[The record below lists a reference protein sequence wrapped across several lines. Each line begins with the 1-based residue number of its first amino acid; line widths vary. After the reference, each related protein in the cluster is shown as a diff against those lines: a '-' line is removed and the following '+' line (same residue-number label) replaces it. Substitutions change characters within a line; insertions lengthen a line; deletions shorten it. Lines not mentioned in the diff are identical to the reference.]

1 MPGLHH
7 IEDMS
12 LTARGMLLHN
22 IFLSRSQY
30 WEVDRQ
36 EAYQLELCRKLL
48 ISAYENT
55 QYYHRLFHLA
65 DFDPYTNLKSLDDLK
80 KIPILNKETVL
91 QNKSDM
97 VNGHELRKSLELR
110 TSGTTGQPFKVYV
123 SKKHWIVEQ
132 GVTWRHWS
140 WMGYRFRDRMAIIRS
155 YVPKPGEPLWKLD
168 NIRNFLYF
176 SAYHLRPE
184 NIPSYVARLTQW
196 RPQFLRGYPSSLYI
210 FARMAKDLRLSV
222 PRVKGILTA
231 SETLL
236 PHYRETIEEVFGGKV
251 FDWYGQA
258 ETLTTM
264 NECGVHNG
272 LHINIEYGLC
282 ELNGD
287 PLLRENERRIVA
299 TCLQNYAMP
308 LIRYDTGDI
317 AVIDDEGPCACGR
330 TLPKVKA
337 IRGRSDDLLFTPDGR
352 VIPSVNLYTLMYH
365 YVDKI
370 IAFQFIQES
379 VDRLELR
386 LKTNQFH
393 ERDLDRLRADLVD
406 RFGTSVKIDIIQE
419 VDFVQVGEG
428 KTPVIVSKV
437 KNALF

>member
-1 MPGLHH
+1 MPGLYH

-30 WEVDRQ
+30 WEADRQ
-36 EAYQLELCRKLL
+36 EAYQLEQCRKLL

-196 RPQFLRGYPSSLYI
+196 RPQFLRGYPSSFTSSQEWQKI
-210 FARMAKDLRLSV
+210 FV
-222 PRVKGILTA
+222 YPFPG
-231 SETLL
+231 
-236 PHYRETIEEVFGGKV
+236 
-251 FDWYGQA
+251 
-258 ETLTTM
+258 
-264 NECGVHNG
+264 
-272 LHINIEYGLC
+272 
-282 ELNGD
+282 
-287 PLLRENERRIVA
+287 
-299 TCLQNYAMP
+299 
-308 LIRYDTGDI
+308 
-317 AVIDDEGPCACGR
+317 
-330 TLPKVKA
+330 
-337 IRGRSDDLLFTPDGR
+337 
-352 VIPSVNLYTLMYH
+352 
-365 YVDKI
+365 
-370 IAFQFIQES
+370 
-379 VDRLELR
+379 
-386 LKTNQFH
+386 
-393 ERDLDRLRADLVD
+393 
-406 RFGTSVKIDIIQE
+406 
-419 VDFVQVGEG
+419 
-428 KTPVIVSKV
+428 
-437 KNALF
+437 